1 MNYSEMTPPNCQGAN
16 PHHKFSTCD
25 PRLLQNTQSPKLSK
39 DSVRGDTIF
48 RKLIGQNRNCSQ
60 NSERLSFESRTI
72 SFDKLRESNSLYFQN
87 NSMTLSTIHKCF
99 YDQPLELEAIRRP
112 RDLFP
117 TLMDHTPDIEHVR
130 DIIKSVR
137 VQFNQ
142 IKASELRDGQQ
153 HKSKPFD
160 SKEMFSNK
168 PLPGNYAKASV
179 FGKRKNKSRRIPAS
193 MKLMSINSYLVENS
207 IGEDGLDQKEVQL
220 KIDNIKG
227 EIKKLE
233 VEIREDPLNE
243 DFALKKRQLKKE
255 LDELLKKKMKLLI

>member
-1 MNYSEMTPPNCQGAN
+1 
-16 PHHKFSTCD
+16 
-25 PRLLQNTQSPKLSK
+25 
-39 DSVRGDTIF
+39 
-48 RKLIGQNRNCSQ
+48 
-60 NSERLSFESRTI
+60 
-72 SFDKLRESNSLYFQN
+72 
-87 NSMTLSTIHKCF
+87 MTLLTIHRCF
-99 YDQPLELEAIRRP
+99 YDQPLEVEAIRRP

-117 TLMDHTPDIEHVR
+117 TLKDHTPDIEHVR

-142 IKASELRDGQQ
+142 IKASELRDGQK

-160 SKEMFSNK
+160 SKEMFSRT
-168 PLPGNYAKASV
+168 LPGNYAKASV
-179 FGKRKNKSRRIPAS
+179 FGKRKNKLKRIPAS

-243 DFALKKRQLKKE
+243 DFALRKRQLKKE
-255 LDELLKKKMKLLI
+255 LEELLKKKMKMLI